1 MMCNNH
7 FTITVIRGDLGSR
20 TKREDFMKNASR
32 RHFITRQ
39 DCRNVGRKLAD
50 FSKHRHTDD
59 AISVDR
65 LIRELN
71 HESPSPIIAYKPQG
85 ISDTKYNLPN
95 DSFFLVIMSEFQ
107 AKLFRT
113 FSEKVVCL
121 DSTHRTNQYKHKLT
135 T

>member
-71 HESPSPIIAYKPQG
+71 HESPSPIIAYKSLILNTTFQMTVF
-85 ISDTKYNLPN
+85 SLSSCQSFKPN
-95 DSFFLVIMSEFQ
+95 CLKHFQ
-107 AKLFRT
+107 KKLC
-113 FSEKVVCL
+113 VP
-121 DSTHRTNQYKHKLT
+121 
-135 T
+135 